1 MLLSLTDADFSH
13 AMALKIRLNREA
25 RAKREKELRLR
36 KKYSDFRYDIAKDC
50 VSRHQQNGTAGASL
64 TISSVLKDMDAWG
77 F

>member
-1 MLLSLTDADFSH
+1 MLLSQKDADFAH

-36 KKYSDFRYDIAKDC
+36 KKNGDFRYDIAKDC
-50 VSRHQQNGTAGASL
+50 VSRHQKNGTAGASL
-64 TISSVLKDMDAWG
+64 TIASVLKDMDVWG